1 MATPIPE
8 LIGSPLPAISVI
20 LPVLNEES
28 HLEGAVLS
36 VLSQDYRGPL
46 EIILALG
53 PSRDRTNEI
62 ATKLASHDNR
72 VKLLDSPTGKTAAG
86 LNLALAASKS
96 PVVVRVDGHAQI
108 PNNYISLIV
117 EILNK
122 TGAVNVGGVMA
133 AVGTTAFERAVAGA
147 MRSPLGVGASRF
159 HTGGEAGEV
168 DTVYLGAFRREALVA
183 IGGFDGDDN
192 AANVKYLYYTSD
204 GGKTW
209 GNPSNRLDPTGVL
222 STSQEI
228 TLKMFSDFNN
238 NIVVIG
244 DRGGFIRYSPNNGH
258 NWYEIIPAGGL
269 SNIQSAYYKD
279 DVLIIGTIGGIIYTG
294 TIQPPDY
301 LFIGGTQYTD
311 ISGSIITD
319 SAFCSET
326 NQLFFIGGNSIYS
339 YTVNESLL
347 TYNGP
352 PVNTSI
358 SGASYKKIK
367 FNLIIR
373 FIKKYKPIVLVLNAI
388 NAMITVKIG
397 VKLFNIPQNP
407 LLSPVPA

>member
-1 MATPIPE
+1 MATPLPE

-36 VLSQDYRGPL
+36 VLSQDYRGPF

-62 ATKLASHDNR
+62 AAKLASQDNR
-72 VKLLDSPTGKTAAG
+72 VKLIDSPTGKTAAG

-108 PNNYISLIV
+108 PKNYISLIV

-183 IGGFDGDDN
+183 IGGFDERFTRAQDWELNFRLRENGGVIYFDPRLHVTYRPRSSIGALAKQYFEYGRWRRVVSRRHSGTIN
-192 AANVKYLYYTSD
+192 YRYLAPPFALIGFSASLILGIALSSIFFIPALVY
-204 GGKTW
+204 
-209 GNPSNRLDPTGVL
+209 LLFVVL
-222 STSQEI
+222 ASLKISTSMTEYF
-228 TLKMFSDFNN
+228 LLLL
-238 NIVVIG
+238 VIPTMHFAWG
-244 DRGGFIRYSPNNGH
+244 AGFISSPKT
-258 NWYEIIPAGGL
+258 L
-269 SNIQSAYYKD
+269 
-279 DVLIIGTIGGIIYTG
+279 
-294 TIQPPDY
+294 
-301 LFIGGTQYTD
+301 
-311 ISGSIITD
+311 
-319 SAFCSET
+319 
-326 NQLFFIGGNSIYS
+326 
-339 YTVNESLL
+339 
-347 TYNGP
+347 
-352 PVNTSI
+352 
-358 SGASYKKIK
+358 
-367 FNLIIR
+367 
-373 FIKKYKPIVLVLNAI
+373 
-388 NAMITVKIG
+388 
-397 VKLFNIPQNP
+397 
-407 LLSPVPA
+407 VPASQ

>member
-62 ATKLASHDNR
+62 ATELASQDTR
-72 VKLLDSPTGKTAAG
+72 VKLIDSPTGKTAAG

-96 PVVVRVDGHAQI
+96 PVIVRVDGHAQI
-108 PNNYISLIV
+108 PKNYISLIV

-183 IGGFDGDDN
+183 IGGFDERFTRAQDWELNFRLRENGGVIYFDPRLHVTYRPRSSVGALAKQYFEYGRWRRVVSRRHSGTIN
-192 AANVKYLYYTSD
+192 YRYLAPPFALLGFSA
-204 GGKTW
+204 
-209 GNPSNRLDPTGVL
+209 SLVL
-222 STSQEI
+222 GIALSSIFFIPALVYLLFVVLASLKISTSIGEY
-228 TLKMFSDFNN
+228 LLLLL
-238 NIVVIG
+238 VIPTMHFAWG
-244 DRGGFIRYSPNNGH
+244 AGFISSPKT
-258 NWYEIIPAGGL
+258 L
-269 SNIQSAYYKD
+269 
-279 DVLIIGTIGGIIYTG
+279 
-294 TIQPPDY
+294 
-301 LFIGGTQYTD
+301 
-311 ISGSIITD
+311 
-319 SAFCSET
+319 
-326 NQLFFIGGNSIYS
+326 
-339 YTVNESLL
+339 
-347 TYNGP
+347 
-352 PVNTSI
+352 
-358 SGASYKKIK
+358 
-367 FNLIIR
+367 
-373 FIKKYKPIVLVLNAI
+373 
-388 NAMITVKIG
+388 
-397 VKLFNIPQNP
+397 
-407 LLSPVPA
+407 VPASQ

>member
-28 HLEGAVLS
+28 HLESAVLS

-62 ATKLASHDNR
+62 ATKLASQDNR

-86 LNLALAASKS
+86 LNLALTASKS

-183 IGGFDGDDN
+183 IGGFDERFTRAQDWELNFRLRENGGVIYFDPRLHVTYRPRSSVGALAKQYFEYGRWRRVVSRRHSGTIN
-192 AANVKYLYYTSD
+192 YRYLAPPFALLGFSTSIV
-204 GGKTW
+204 
-209 GNPSNRLDPTGVL
+209 LGVL
-222 STSQEI
+222 LSSIFFIPALVYLLFVVLASLKISTSVGEY
-228 TLKMFSDFNN
+228 LLLL
-238 NIVVIG
+238 VVIPTMHFAWG
-244 DRGGFIRYSPNNGH
+244 AGFISSPKT
-258 NWYEIIPAGGL
+258 L
-269 SNIQSAYYKD
+269 
-279 DVLIIGTIGGIIYTG
+279 
-294 TIQPPDY
+294 
-301 LFIGGTQYTD
+301 
-311 ISGSIITD
+311 
-319 SAFCSET
+319 
-326 NQLFFIGGNSIYS
+326 
-339 YTVNESLL
+339 
-347 TYNGP
+347 
-352 PVNTSI
+352 
-358 SGASYKKIK
+358 
-367 FNLIIR
+367 
-373 FIKKYKPIVLVLNAI
+373 
-388 NAMITVKIG
+388 
-397 VKLFNIPQNP
+397 
-407 LLSPVPA
+407 VPASQ